1 MDRTAVAGA
10 LGFLEMMQKA
20 LLTAQEGR
28 IVRPNDWETVTI
40 SLPPN
45 VAQGIRTWAETHTPQ
60 YKTLEL
66 QTAAVIGN
74 TLTRFGL
81 DL

>member
-28 IVRPNDWETVTI
+28 EVRANEWENI

-45 VAQGIRTWAETHTPQ
+45 IVAGIRTWAETHTPQ
-60 YKTLEL
+60 LETLEM